1 VRVEIPDGPSGSA
14 VAIPVSALRK
24 GPAGDHVFVIASGE
38 DGKTRAHVRAVQ
50 SGPVLGD
57 EVLIVGGLTP
67 GEQVAAS
74 GSFKLRE
81 AVLVAVM
88 DDAVASAAQGAR

>member
-1 VRVEIPDGPSGSA
+1 M
-14 VAIPVSALRK
+14 
-24 GPAGDHVFVIASGE
+24 
-38 DGKTRAHVRAVQ
+38 RAHERTVQ

-57 EVLIVGGLTP
+57 TVLIVGGLQA

-81 AVLVAVM
+81 SLKVEAQPAAAATTAV
-88 DDAVASAAQGAR
+88 QP